1 MAEKRRNSIDAG
13 RTGRH
18 VRTEHALG
26 KYQHIRSVRGAI
38 IVQISAA
45 ARDIRHRTR
54 GPAFEPSRPLEAQ
67 ADWAA
72 HAAFMNGLVRDGS
85 VILGGPLEGTA
96 DVLLVMRAA
105 SADDAR
111 DRLAADPWT
120 VQDLLRVSWI
130 SRWALRLGSLD

>member
-1 MAEKRRNSIDAG
+1 MPQLFAVI
-13 RTGRH
+13 
-18 VRTEHALG
+18 
-26 KYQHIRSVRGAI
+26 
-38 IVQISAA
+38 
-45 ARDIRHRTR
+45 RTR
-54 GPAFEPSRPLEAQ
+54 GSAFEPSRPLEAQ